1 MQVADHTRWEQPFPV
16 RFLIVGERDDED
28 AIGVD
33 LLLGRCAAVEGLFA
47 DPPPPPRE
55 VLVLRGCTPGV
66 TAGWLG
72 SAVIRGRSDAGRE
85 HWWELLDA
93 EVLVVGPY
101 SADPALVNLV
111 VSAAIGKVEDFRFAQ
126 DPCESFELVGS
137 QDEPLTTCVLVA
149 GLLKSRPGCT
159 SLPVRLIGFE
169 PTEPLRAQLDS
180 GSQRWPAYTELWALD
195 DTGRVM
201 ARVPTGLS
209 IDGTSPSV
217 LRGGLLDVDLSVSP
231 GLLPGSAARE
241 VWRQWQP
248 GPPQQPGSWRG
259 LSVAAKE
266 EWQSLALNRR
276 DPEPDRSGGEYH
288 LAGAGVEDE
297 TGLHCALGEAING
310 PGGYYGRESMGF
322 EDCLGGGFGAVPP
335 FTLVWH
341 DFAATERELAEE
353 TDLPA
358 GRSYPEF
365 LARAMEYRKVRVVR
379 A

>member
-1 MQVADHTRWEQPFPV
+1 M

-55 VLVLRGCTPGV
+55 IL
-66 TAGWLG
+66 A
-72 SAVIRGRSDAGRE
+72 
-85 HWWELLDA
+85 
-93 EVLVVGPY
+93 
-101 SADPALVNLV
+101 
-111 VSAAIGKVEDFRFAQ
+111 
-126 DPCESFELVGS
+126 
-137 QDEPLTTCVLVA
+137 
-149 GLLKSRPGCT
+149 
-159 SLPVRLIGFE
+159 
-169 PTEPLRAQLDS
+169 
-180 GSQRWPAYTELWALD
+180 
-195 DTGRVM
+195 
-201 ARVPTGLS
+201 
-209 IDGTSPSV
+209 
-217 LRGGLLDVDLSVSP
+217 
-231 GLLPGSAARE
+231 LPGSAARE

-266 EWQSLALNRR
+266 EWQSPALDRR

-322 EDCLGGGFGAVPP
+322 ADCLGGGFGAVPP
-335 FTLVWH
+335 FTLVRH
-341 DFAATERELAEE
+341 DFAAIFAATERELAEE

-358 GRSYPEF
+358 GRSCPEF